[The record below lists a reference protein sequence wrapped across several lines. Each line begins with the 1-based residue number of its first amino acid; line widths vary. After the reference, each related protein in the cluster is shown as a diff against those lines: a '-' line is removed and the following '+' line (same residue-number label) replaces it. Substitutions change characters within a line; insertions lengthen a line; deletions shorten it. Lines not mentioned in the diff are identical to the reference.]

1 MSSTPSTSFEVLAR
15 IWGDTEGY
23 VWVPWIEA
31 GSWASPNGPRYHE
44 GRAWRW
50 PDQAE
55 EISATILQ
63 HEDDD
68 QYFTPGVFSAPRR
81 VTQHA
86 IPVTWLWAD
95 LDPVDPTGI
104 SGFTPTIAWETSPE
118 RYQCVWEMPYPRE
131 GATQHGGPNHKLT
144 SYIGADPSGW
154 DATQLLRIPG
164 SAHTKHGNQRGE
176 LLWADG
182 PKLHWRQ
189 LVKLPDVPNRDDDA
203 AMQALSEDALRGV
216 DRAAVW
222 ARVRPLV
229 STRTRELMALRD
241 ATVLDRSEALWS
253 VERDL
258 ADAGCSVL
266 EIVAL
271 VMGTPLD
278 KYQGRG
284 DHLRRLSIEAS
295 RAVAER
301 PSESLEG
308 GALPSGSPMWASD
321 LASIHVPKPRWLI
334 NGIWT
339 QGGCGFVSGAPK
351 SYKSWLSLD
360 MAVSIATGKHLL
372 GEHRV
377 VSPGPVLYL
386 QEEDS
391 LATVVDRLESIV
403 EGRAPRSHWGGTLE
417 VDKHGSVSWEPPEG
431 LPVDIQAHTGVV
443 LSDPRWMAWLSERV
457 RTYEYRAVVVDT
469 LTTTVGDV
477 DLDKAVDLQ
486 TRVLRPLREIAQTYD
501 CAVIIVHHSR
511 KNTQSG
517 RRGSNM
523 LGSVALHGWVDCA
536 LYLERDEESGII
548 TVSPEG
554 KHDPAAG
561 WSMRVP
567 RVHRNWVSGERAVWA
582 PEIVDEEPAAETAPR
597 VAGGK
602 LAEVIRG
609 MGGTAGTADLRAVIG
624 RGFSR
629 QLASAV
635 SNGLIE
641 ESSPGVYMLVRAK
654 RA

>member
-1 MSSTPSTSFEVLAR
+1 MSSTKSTSFDVLAR
-15 IWGDTEGY
+15 IWGGTEGY
-23 VWVPWIEA
+23 VWAPWIDA
-31 GSWASPNGPRYHE
+31 GSWGREDGPRYHE

-50 PDQAE
+50 PEQADDIRSHIE
-55 EISATILQ
+55 S
-63 HEDDD
+63 HGGDD

-86 IPVTWLWAD
+86 IPVPWLWAD
-95 LDPVDPTGI
+95 LDPVDPTTVAGL
-104 SGFTPTIAWETSPE
+104 TPTIAWETSPG

-131 GATQHGGPNHKLT
+131 GSTEHGGPNHKLT
-144 SYIGADPSGW
+144 HYLGADPSGW

-164 SAHTKHGNQRGE
+164 SAHTKDVPQRGR

-182 PKLHWRQ
+182 PRLHWRQ
-189 LVKLPDVPNRDDDA
+189 LADLPDVPTRDDDA
-203 AMQALSEDALRGV
+203 AMQVLSEDAIAGV
-216 DRAAVW
+216 DRTALW
-222 ARVRPLV
+222 SRVRPLV
-229 STRTRELMALRD
+229 SSHTRELVALRD
-241 ATVLDRSEALWS
+241 TSGLDRSEALWS

-258 ADAGCSVL
+258 ADAGCSAL

-271 VMGTPLD
+271 VMGTPID
-278 KYQGRG
+278 KYLGRG
-284 DHLRRLSIEAS
+284 DHLRRLSIEAA

-301 PSESLEG
+301 PPESLEG
-308 GALPSGSPMWASD
+308 GALPEGAPMWASD
-321 LASIHVPKPRWLI
+321 LATVPIPRPRWLI
-334 NGIWT
+334 DGIWT
-339 QGGCGFVSGAPK
+339 RGGCGFVSGAPK

-360 MAVSIATGKHLL
+360 IGVSIASGESLL

-377 VSPGPVLYL
+377 MSPGPVLYL

-391 LATVVDRLESIV
+391 LATVVDRLDAIV
-403 EGRAPRSHWGGTLE
+403 DGRAPQSHWGGYLE
-417 VDKHGSVSWEPPEG
+417 VSGGDITWSPSAG
-431 LPVDIQAHTGVV
+431 LPIDIQAHTGVV

-457 RTYEYRAVVVDT
+457 RTYEYRAVIVDT

-486 TRVLRPLREIAQTYD
+486 TRVLRPLREMAQMYD

-511 KNTQSG
+511 KNTQGG

-536 LYLERDEESGII
+536 LYLDRDEESGVI

-554 KHDPAAG
+554 KYDPADG

-567 RVHRNWVSGERAVWA
+567 RVHRDWAAGSRAVWA
-582 PEIVDEEPAAETAPR
+582 PEIIYGAVEASTPK

-602 LAEVIRG
+602 LTAVIRS
-609 MGGTAGTADLRAVIG
+609 MGGTATAKDLKDVVG

-629 QLASAV
+629 QMAAAL
-635 SNGLIE
+635 SNGLVQE
-641 ESSPGVYMLVRAK
+641 VSRGVFAVAK
-654 RA
+654 SK

>member
-1 MSSTPSTSFEVLAR
+1 MSSTPSTKFDVLAR

-23 VWVPWIEA
+23 VWVPWIDA
-31 GSWASPNGPRYHE
+31 GSWDSPKGPRYHE

-50 PDQAE
+50 PDQAM
-55 EISATILQ
+55 EISAAILQ

-86 IPVTWLWAD
+86 IPVPWLWAD
-95 LDPVDPTGI
+95 LDPVDPRGTPGL
-104 SGFTPTIAWETSPE
+104 TPTIAWETSPG
-118 RYQCVWEMPYPRE
+118 RYQCVWEMPYPKE
-131 GATQHGGPNHKLT
+131 GATEHGGPNHRLT
-144 SYIGADPSGW
+144 HHLGADPSGW

-164 SAHTKHGNQRGE
+164 SAHTKHEPQRGE

-182 PKLHWRQ
+182 PKLSWRQ
-189 LVKLPDVPNRDDDA
+189 LAELPEVPTRDEDA
-203 AMQALSEDALRGV
+203 AMVALSEDAISGV

-222 ARVRPLV
+222 SRVRPLV
-229 STRTRELMALRD
+229 SSHTRELMALRD
-241 ATVLDRSEALWS
+241 TTGLDRSEALWS

-271 VMGTPLD
+271 VMGSPLD
-278 KYQGRG
+278 KYVGRG
-284 DHLRRLSIEAS
+284 DHLRRLSIEAA

-301 PSESLEG
+301 PSESLER
-308 GALPSGSPMWASD
+308 GALPEGAPMWASD
-321 LASIHVPKPRWLI
+321 LASVHVPRPQWLI
-334 NGIWT
+334 DGIWT
-339 QGGCGFVSGAPK
+339 RGGCGFVSGAPK

-360 MAVSIATGKHLL
+360 MAVSIATGRPLL

-391 LATVVDRLESIV
+391 LATVVDRLDAIV
-403 EGRAPRSHWGGTLE
+403 DGRAPESHWGGVLS
-417 VDKHGSVSWEPPEG
+417 VDGTAITWGPGSG
-431 LPVDIQAHTGVV
+431 LPIDIQAHTGVV
-443 LSDPRWMAWLSERV
+443 LSDPRWMVWLSERV
-457 RTYEYRAVVVDT
+457 RSYEYRAVVIDT
-469 LTTTVGDV
+469 LTTAVGDV

-486 TRVLRPLREIAQTYD
+486 TRVLRPLREMAQTYG

-511 KNTQSG
+511 KNTQGG

-536 LYLERDEESGII
+536 LYLERDEESGLI

-554 KHDPAAG
+554 KHDPAEG

-567 RVHRNWVSGERAVWA
+567 RVHRDWVSGVHTVWT
-582 PEIVDEEPAAETAPR
+582 PEVVDTSEQQAATPRPR
-597 VAGGK
+597 VAGSK
-602 LAEVIRG
+602 ITEALRG
-609 MGGTAGTADLRAVIG
+609 MGGEATGADLRAVVG

-629 QLASAV
+629 QISAAV
-635 SNGLIE
+635 SSGLVQE
-641 ESSPGVYMLVRAK
+641 DAHGVFSLVRSK
-654 RA
+654 

>member
-1 MSSTPSTSFEVLAR
+1 MSSTKSTSFDVLAR

-23 VWVPWIEA
+23 VWLPWIEA
-31 GSWASPNGPRYHE
+31 GSWSKPGGPKYHE

-50 PDQAE
+50 PEQSG
-55 EISATILQ
+55 EIKTLMAQ

-68 QYFTPGVFSAPRR
+68 QYFTPGVFDAPRR

-86 IPVTWLWAD
+86 IPVPWLWAD
-95 LDPVDPTGI
+95 LDPVDPTTIKGL
-104 SGFTPTIAWETSPE
+104 TPTIAWETSPG

-131 GATQHGGPNHKLT
+131 GATEHGGPNHKLT

-154 DATQLLRIPG
+154 DSTQLLRVPG
-164 SAHTKHGNQRGE
+164 SAHTKTGGQIGE

-182 PKLHWRQ
+182 PRLHWKQ
-189 LVKLPDVPNRDDDA
+189 VSELPEVPTRDEDA
-203 AMQALSEDALRGV
+203 AMQSLSEEAIRAV

-222 ARVRPLV
+222 ARARSLV
-229 STRTRELMALRD
+229 STRTREIMALRD
-241 ATVLDRSEALWS
+241 ATGLDRSEALWS

-258 ADAGCSVL
+258 ADAGCSAL
-266 EIVAL
+266 EIVSL
-271 VMGTPLD
+271 VMGTPID

-301 PSESLEG
+301 PSEPLEG
-308 GALPSGSPMWASD
+308 GALPEGAPMWASD
-321 LASIHVPKPRWLI
+321 LASINIPRPRWLI
-334 NGIWT
+334 DGIWT

-351 SYKSWLSLD
+351 SYKSWLALD
-360 MAVSIATGKHLL
+360 MAVSIATGQSLL

-391 LATVVDRLESIV
+391 LATVVDRLEAIV

-417 VDKHGSVSWEPPEG
+417 DDSQGRISWAPSEG
-431 LPVDIQAHTGVV
+431 LPIDLQAHTGVA
-443 LSDPRWMAWLSERV
+443 LSDPRWMVWLSERV
-457 RTYEYRAVVVDT
+457 RTYDYRAVVIDT
-469 LTTTVGDV
+469 LTTAVGNV
-477 DLDKAVDLQ
+477 DLDKAVDIQ
-486 TRVLRPLREIAQTYD
+486 TKALRPLREIAQTYN

-511 KNTQSG
+511 KNTQGG

-536 LYLERDEESGII
+536 LYLERDEESGVI

-554 KHDPAAG
+554 KHDPADG

-567 RVHRNWVSGERAVWA
+567 RVHRNWATGDKTVWA
-582 PEIVDEEPAAETAPR
+582 PEIVDDIVVAPTPK

-602 LAEVIRG
+602 IAEVIRS
-609 MGGTAGTADLRAVIG
+609 MGGTASEEALKSVVG

-629 QLASAV
+629 QITAAL
-635 SNGLIE
+635 SNGLVQE
-641 ESSPGVYMLVRAK
+641 VSRGAFAVVKSK
-654 RA
+654 